1 MMEKFGTGKVFLFFA
16 IVSTLGLMYII
27 KFMVETKGK
36 TRKQVVR
43 CFDGLPLID
52 SPEGNNCLKN
62 IMELQEEKKDYS
74 KVSDD

>member
-36 TRKQVVR
+36 TRKEVVR
-43 CFDGLPLID
+43 CFDGLP
-52 SPEGNNCLKN
+52 
-62 IMELQEEKKDYS
+62 
-74 KVSDD
+74 